1 MKNFIKNYVGKGK
14 KTEFTVKV
22 TLKMEDILK
31 FKYEKDGVEY
41 FTFDLAEMKEPDS
54 WGRTHTA
61 YVTTTSNVPDQ
72 APAKV
77 SEPTTEAPAKVKRSR
92 KASSNK

>member
-31 FKYEKDGVEY
+31 FKYQKDGVEY
-41 FTFDLAEMKEPDS
+41 FTFDLAEMKEPDT

-61 YVTTTSNVPDQ
+61 YVTTTSEVLDQ
-72 APAKV
+72 AQANESKP
-77 SEPTTEAPAKVKRSR
+77 EAPKKVKRSR
-92 KASSNK
+92 KTATK

>member
-1 MKNFIKNYVGKGK
+1 MKNFTKNYVGKGK

-31 FKYEKDGVEY
+31 FKYERDGVEY
-41 FTFDLAEMKEPDS
+41 FTFDLAEMKEADTF
-54 WGRTHTA
+54 GRTHTA

-72 APAKV
+72 AQAN
-77 SEPTTEAPAKVKRSR
+77 EPKPETPKKVKRSR
-92 KASSNK
+92 KTTASK

>member
-1 MKNFIKNYVGKGK
+1 MKNFTKNYVGKGK

-22 TLKMEDILK
+22 TLKMDDILK

-41 FTFDLAEMKEPDS
+41 FTFDLAEMKEPDI

-61 YVTTTSNVPDQ
+61 YVTTTSNVPSQ

-77 SEPTTEAPAKVKRSR
+77 SEPQPEAPKKAKRIR
-92 KASSNK
+92 KAAAK

>member
-41 FTFDLAEMKEPDS
+41 FTFDLAEMKEPDT

-72 APAKV
+72 AQAN
-77 SEPTTEAPAKVKRSR
+77 EPQPEAPKKAKRSR
-92 KASSNK
+92 KTTAK

>member
-22 TLKMEDILK
+22 TLRMEDILK

-41 FTFDLAEMKEPDS
+41 FTFDLAEMKEPDT

-61 YVTTTSNVPDQ
+61 YVTTPSEVPSL

-77 SEPTTEAPAKVKRSR
+77 SEPQPEAPKKAKRSR
-92 KASSNK
+92 KAAAK